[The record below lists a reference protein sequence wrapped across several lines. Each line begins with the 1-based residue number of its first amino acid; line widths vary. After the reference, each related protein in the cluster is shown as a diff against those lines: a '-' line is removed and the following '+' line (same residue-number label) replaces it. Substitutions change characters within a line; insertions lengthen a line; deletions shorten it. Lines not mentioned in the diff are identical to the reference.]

1 MKKLNSHENL
11 EFKSAQVIYY
21 LFKLRNEKRKY
32 NIEKD
37 KYFKILNLKKIIINF
52 LMFNRHLKNFV
63 NQDKIA
69 ENYSIPVD
77 DLLNTVEKKIDEN
90 LQNFETSFSK
100 LDKLDDDL
108 DNLLNLQKIIIDN
121 MNFILS
127 KQKTIG
133 IIIVENNNQIVNERI
148 KKSIFKTKSNHS
160 INLNDRTPKNNNK
173 KINKKKSR
181 QIQATTNIK
190 KIKKKLEIKLNN
202 SLIQER
208 DEESNLVQS
217 KLGSNS
223 KLSLKIDSQKS
234 IINLNNKS

>member
-1 MKKLNSHENL
+1 
-11 EFKSAQVIYY
+11 
-21 LFKLRNEKRKY
+21 
-32 NIEKD
+32 
-37 KYFKILNLKKIIINF
+37 
-52 LMFNRHLKNFV
+52 MFNRHLKNFV

-173 KINKKKSR
+173 KINKRKSR
-181 QIQATTNIK
+181 QIQATPIFK
-190 KIKKKLEIKLNN
+190 RIKKKLEIKLNN

-234 IINLNNKS
+234 IINLNNGSQNPLNKYNMFEFNINQKLENDSNL